1 MTINLTSSPI
11 SPTRKTIL
19 TTDLDGTL
27 LIGAKDNM
35 KRNAEDRF
43 YDTSLVSDVASS
55 INNSGVSDVFINT
68 GRNFSELKEV
78 KSILQD
84 SQLPFTAI
92 ALEDGKRLLT
102 KPNDVSSQ
110 EWMED
115 LFDDNKNYLRFS
127 DKNWTAKNSVA
138 TQTIRNYLEKELG
151 FIHRKDD
158 GETIIYSKPVST
170 DDIGVSAIN
179 SKAHWEVALPP
190 ASAGFNLTLRNST
203 EADTIDVEK
212 YNSFLAEKIDELLE
226 NQNIDV
232 EDSKTKKEVRY
243 INTFERND
251 INKGTVADYV
261 RESQGSSTLEIRAGN
276 DMNDKSMLVNTN
288 PKVFSIQVGTNS
300 VLSQYLANQQN
311 TIQVGENNLA
321 TGIKQAAKKLDL
333 CA

>member
-1 MTINLTSSPI
+1 MTINLTSSSI
-11 SPTRKTIL
+11 SPARKTIL

-35 KRNAEDRF
+35 RKNAEDRF
-43 YDTSLVSDVASS
+43 YDSSLVSAVANSVE
-55 INNSGVSDVFINT
+55 NNGISDVFINT

-78 KSILQD
+78 KDILQD

-102 KPNDVSSQ
+102 KPNDVSSK
-110 EWMED
+110 EWIED
-115 LFDDNKNYLRFS
+115 LFDEDKNYLRFS
-127 DKNWTAKNSVA
+127 DKNWSSKNNLA
-138 TQTIRNYLEKELG
+138 TQIIRNYLEKELG

-158 GETIIYSKPVST
+158 GETVIYSKPVSS
-170 DDIGVSAIN
+170 DDIGVNAIN
-179 SKAHWEVALPP
+179 SSAHWEIALPP
-190 ASAGFNLTLRNST
+190 ANTGFNLTLRNSK
-203 EADTIDVEK
+203 EDDSIDVEK
-212 YNSFLAEKIDELLE
+212 YNEFLAERIDELLE
-226 NQNIDV
+226 SQNIDI

-288 PKVFSIQVGTNS
+288 PKVFSIQVGSNS
-300 VLSQYLANQQN
+300 VLSQYLSNQQN
-311 TIQVGENNLA
+311 TIQVDENNLA